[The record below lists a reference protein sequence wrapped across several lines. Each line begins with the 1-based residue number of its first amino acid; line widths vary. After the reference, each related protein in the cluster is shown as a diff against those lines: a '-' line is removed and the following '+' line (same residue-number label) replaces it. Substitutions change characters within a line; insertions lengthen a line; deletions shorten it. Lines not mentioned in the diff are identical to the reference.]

1 MESESYPTTTRLLEP
16 RRTTEHATPA
26 TQASGHRSVPASTGG
41 RYFFPLPHASVR
53 TQPRREE
60 RRPTNESE
68 LGRPRTQPRRFPTPH
83 SSTTYSAGAVAVQS
97 RAPPFSSSSP
107 TRHTHSYKRLP
118 TVQGASHSRATQPGA
133 GRRQTP
139 RQSRT
144 RPPNLV
150 IHRDPA
156 ERRARFLPRRGSIKS
171 AAGGARSIQLPRR
184 VAALLLGPDSL
195 AEAFLGASGAPV
207 RRARAIEQTWRRP
220 LPLLPCPCSRSPS

>member
-83 SSTTYSAGAVAVQS
+83 STTTHSAGAAAVQS
-97 RAPPFSSSSP
+97 RAPPVSSSSSP
-107 TRHTHSYKRLP
+107 TRHAHSYNDSLRSRKPFASYTTRNRPETDATPLAYQAFKIRSS
-118 TVQGASHSRATQPGA
+118 TGTRQRGVQGSFLA
-133 GRRQTP
+133 G
-139 RQSRT
+139 
-144 RPPNLV
+144 
-150 IHRDPA
+150 D
-156 ERRARFLPRRGSIKS
+156 
-171 AAGGARSIQLPRR
+171 
-184 VAALLLGPDSL
+184 
-195 AEAFLGASGAPV
+195 
-207 RRARAIEQTWRRP
+207 
-220 LPLLPCPCSRSPS
+220 